1 MKRAVALA
9 LGLLV
14 LVASWWA
21 ITSALTATGSWWLT
35 AYLVLCVTLPMLRA
49 VPRLVG
55 GRPGF
60 KALMRSLMPT
70 SAGLLILTLVYREL
84 THDWMWASIAGAII
98 PGLVVS
104 VSGWQTT
111 KARVEAKQAAAL
123 LQAGRARD
131 ALVLAQSARAVF
143 VAHGDRDAQA
153 SADLMLGLAYAKL
166 GEGTRAARYL
176 NSAVARLRS
185 AGDKQQV
192 GLAELALGQLRG
204 QGVDTGS
211 SAVSEDD
218 TAGVAPRVDWKLL
231 VSGALSFAFLGA
243 AIRLWEFPDVRAT
256 WLALGYAGLV
266 AFLLLYLNYAVLAL
280 VADRSGGRR
289 NAVSPLIVANLGV
302 LAFAAS
308 VLGLALG
315 QQIVQVRDFPAA
327 AQAGLSTF
335 STVVG
340 GLPVVG
346 LLAIAV
352 IAALALLAALFLAS
366 GHSPSGLLAGVGRGD
381 VTLQALELANGNID
395 TGEWGPAIRQL
406 SRIDVTAVRN
416 PEIQKQVLLCLGL
429 AHCHEGH
436 PSEARDYARELLELD
451 GGNREGLY
459 LSGYLNLS
467 EGNLDSA
474 EQSWRALCSIEPD
487 YPSGGRRGTAPSA
500 RRYLCITL
508 YRQAMAVMDADLDAG
523 CRLLSEVSQLGAL
536 DREVADALTRVHLF
550 RCTQAIRERDWPLA
564 AQQSDLAQQKL
575 GQLGALVS
583 DPDELRK
590 LKASCQAAAGLAA
603 MADERYAPA
612 VDLFKKANEEIE
624 PLVRQVELA
633 VGGSFLEQMLKLMMQ
648 QESGT
653 ETVSPNFGR
662 DLHFFAGLAGLRA
675 LGEQVSRSR
684 PRDWKSMVAVVETEF
699 EASVAAAPTFVEGR
713 ALLGLMYYY
722 FGADSATRDK
732 GIEVLESTVGRVG
745 SKLVKKT
752 LEEHQAAK
760 SRHADARSAY
770 FDLLQRFL
778 QFADV
783 PRREREE
790 LRAQVIERM
799 KATGQFEEF
808 VGRGGLEISREEP
821 PTVQEYLRRTE
832 LLRTKMDQL
841 VAGGAAGDGSPELH
855 RLIEELGSQNEG
867 LQSTVDTIRT
877 LERRILQAAQEY
889 V

>member
-21 ITSALTATGSWWLT
+21 ITSALAATGSWWLT
-35 AYLVLCVTLPMLRA
+35 VYMVLCVGLPMLRA
-49 VPRLVG
+49 APQLAR
-55 GRPGF
+55 GRAGF
-60 KALMRSLMPT
+60 KVLMRSLMPT

-104 VSGWQTT
+104 VSGWQMT
-111 KARVEAKQAAAL
+111 KARVEAKQAATL
-123 LQAGRARD
+123 LQAGRARE
-131 ALVLAQSARAVF
+131 ALPLAQSARAVF

-166 GEGTRAARYL
+166 GEGSRAARYL
-176 NSAVARLRS
+176 NGALARLRS
-185 AGDKQQV
+185 MGDKDQV
-192 GLAELALGQLRG
+192 GLAERTLGQLSG

-211 SAVSEDD
+211 SAVSADD
-218 TAGVAPRVDWKLL
+218 AAGQAPSVDWTLL
-231 VSGALSFAFLGA
+231 ASGALSFAFLGA

-256 WLALGYAGLV
+256 WPALGYAGLM
-266 AFLLLYLNYAVLAL
+266 AFLLLYANYAVLAL
-280 VADRSGGRR
+280 AAGRPGGRR
-289 NAVSPLIVANLGV
+289 TVVSPLVAANLGM
-302 LAFAAS
+302 LAIAAG

-315 QQIVQVRDFPAA
+315 QRIFLVGDFPAA
-327 AQAGLSTF
+327 ARGVLSTF
-335 STVVG
+335 STVFG
-340 GLPVVG
+340 GLPVVV
-346 LLAIAV
+346 LLAIV
-352 IAALALLAALFLAS
+352 LIGGLGLVAALFLAS
-366 GHSPSGLLAGVGRGD
+366 GRSPSGLLGGMRRGD
-381 VTLQALELANGNID
+381 VTLQALELANGYID

-406 SRIDVTAVRN
+406 SRIDVTTVQN
-416 PEIQKQVLLCLGL
+416 PEIRKQALFCLGL

-451 GGNREGLY
+451 GGNREALY
-459 LSGYLNLS
+459 LSGYLDLR

-474 EQSWRALCSIEPD
+474 ERSWRALCSIEPD
-487 YPSGGRRGTAPSA
+487 YPSGGRGGTTPSA

-633 VGGSFLEQMLKLMMQ
+633 AGGSFLEQMLKLMMQ
-648 QESGT
+648 QESGK

-684 PRDWKSMVAVVETEF
+684 PRDWKSMVAAVEAEF

-722 FGADSATRDK
+722 FGADSATKDK

-799 KATGQFEEF
+799 KATGQFEDF

-841 VAGGAAGDGSPELH
+841 VAGGAAGEGSPELH